1 MLNDTIQINAPDT
14 KGPIE
19 MYMQYRILKNGTPS
33 PESRILTDE
42 LLNPLTD
49 EFGNELMR

>member
-1 MLNDTIQINAPDT
+1 MLNDTVHINEPDT

-19 MYMQYRILKNGTPS
+19 AYLQYVMLKGTSS

-49 EFGNELMR
+49 ENNIELMR

>member
-1 MLNDTIQINAPDT
+1 MLNDTVHINAPAT

-19 MYMQYRILKNGTPS
+19 LYMQYKMAKNRSSS

-42 LLNPLTD
+42 LLDPLTD
-49 EFGNELMR
+49 ENGNELMK